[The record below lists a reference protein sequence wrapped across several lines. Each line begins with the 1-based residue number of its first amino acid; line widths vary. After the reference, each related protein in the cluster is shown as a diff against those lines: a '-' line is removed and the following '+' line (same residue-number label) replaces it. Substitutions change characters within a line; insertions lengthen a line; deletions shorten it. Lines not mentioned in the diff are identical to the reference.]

1 MKIILKED
9 IVNLGFKND
18 VVEVKNGWLSWL
30 PPAHSR
36 STPRTCVSRL
46 TSWLR

>member
-18 VVEVKNGWLSWL
+18 VVEVKNGY
-30 PPAHSR
+30 
-36 STPRTCVSRL
+36 PRRESASAGSQVGKGEGRC
-46 TSWLR
+46 

>member
-18 VVEVKNGWLSWL
+18 VVEVKNGY
-30 PPAHSR
+30 
-36 STPRTCVSRL
+36 TPRTCVSRL

>member
-18 VVEVKNGWLSWL
+18 VVEVKNGCRQGYPGYSQC
-30 PPAHSR
+30 A
-36 STPRTCVSRL
+36 
-46 TSWLR
+46 